1 MRIKRFLFTA
11 ALLSV
16 CGGISAA
23 AQAARAWEE
32 PLVIPTYLIGAPEP
46 NPIFYF
52 GRAYQGAQG
61 RVYPYPFLDRL
72 TDTRVDKTYQAVY
85 LENEYV
91 KVCVLPEIG
100 GRIFSAVDKTD
111 NYDFVYRQHV
121 IKPAL
126 IGMLGAWISGGV
138 EWNIPHHHRATTFM
152 TVDHLIVRDADGS
165 ATVWVGEVELR
176 HRMKWLV
183 GLTLRPGSSALEV
196 TMKVINRTPLA
207 QSMLAFANVAIHAG
221 PDYQVIFPPDVEF
234 ATFHGKNQFSRWPIS
249 TEVFNR
255 QDYTAGVDVSWWKSH
270 SAPTSFFA
278 WEARGDFLAGYDHGR
293 DAGVA
298 FVGDHDFVPGKK
310 LWTWGTGNEG
320 RLWERILTDADG
332 PYAELMVGAFS
343 DNQPDYSWI
352 GPYETRAV
360 KEWWYPLRRIGGV
373 KAANGRAAC
382 DLTVA
387 NGREARI
394 GLYTT
399 ESRPAVR
406 AILRASGQ
414 TIFEEVCSTAPDR
427 PYEKNVALPAG
438 TREDDLSLEFS
449 TADGRPLLS
458 YRPPKRERKPLPSV
472 VTPPPAPKDVPTIEE
487 LYLAGSRLEQ
497 FYNPAVEPMPYYE
510 EALKRDPGDYRT
522 NTALGLLYLKRAMS
536 REAETHLRTAVER
549 ATKNYTRPK
558 DGEALYYLGLALRGQ
573 GRFADARD
581 AFGRAAWAQAF
592 RSASFVQLAELASL
606 AGDYQKALDYV
617 ESSLETNGLNS
628 KALGLDAALLRK
640 TGQQARMDAVIARAR
655 SIDPL
660 DFRAANELYLTKNLG
675 GLHEDVGYVLKESM
689 DIMRDSPANYLE
701 LAADYAAGGLWEEA
715 AAVLTRLTDLKKK
728 GASDFP
734 LLYYFLAFCRDRAG
748 DRSNALDALKTA
760 GAMPPDY
767 GFPFQA
773 EFIDILRWARSV
785 NASDARAP
793 YYLGNFLFDLQPEA
807 AIEAWEASAALDP
820 NFSVTQR
827 NLGLAYARVKNDAA
841 KALACLERAI
851 AANPAD
857 PKLYFEL
864 DQMSEAVRV
873 PAENRLARLEKNE
886 QVVETRDDALSREIQ
901 LLLLL
906 GRYDRAIDLLS
917 THHFHVW
924 EGGGEVYGIF
934 AEAHLLRGQKL
945 LDAGDFRGALADFK
959 AAMTY
964 PANLEAGEPA
974 SGVGS
979 AKISFLMG
987 SAFEYLGDRT
997 AMKASFEKAVAFRH
1011 AWSESSYYQGL
1022 AWAKL
1027 GRDADAQ
1034 RIFDG
1039 LIRFGHERIKTTPA
1053 MDFFEKFGERQSVLV
1068 QNAQAHFLI
1077 GLGYLGKGQKVE
1089 AAAEFAAAYEM
1100 NPYHPG
1106 IKFFRERRLR

>member
-1 MRIKRFLFTA
+1 M
-11 ALLSV
+11 V
-16 CGGISAA
+16 CGGSFAA
-23 AQAARAWEE
+23 GQTARAWEE

-72 TDTRVDKTYQAVY
+72 TDTRVDKTYRAVY
-85 LENEYV
+85 LENEYI

-152 TVDHLIVRDADGS
+152 TVDHLIARNADGS
-165 ATVWVGEVELR
+165 ATVWVGEIELR

-183 GLTLRPGSSALEV
+183 GLTLRPGSSAVEV

-234 ATFHGKNQFSRWPIS
+234 ATFHGKNQFSRWPVS

-255 QDYTAGVDVSWWKSH
+255 QDYTAGVDASWWKNH

-278 WEARGDFLAGYDHGR
+278 WEAQGDFLAGYDHGR

-298 FVGDHDFVPGKK
+298 FVGDPDFIPGKK

-332 PYAELMVGAFS
+332 PYAELMIGAFS

-352 GPYETRAV
+352 APYETRAV

-373 KAANGRAAC
+373 KAANESAAC

-406 AILRASGQ
+406 AVLRASGR
-414 TIFEEVCSTAPDR
+414 TVFEDVCSTAPDH
-427 PYEKNVALPAG
+427 PYEKTVALPAG
-438 TREDDLSLEFS
+438 AREDDLSLEFS

-458 YRPPKRERKPLPSV
+458 FRPPKKERKPLPPV
-472 VTPPPAPKDVPTIEE
+472 VMPPPAPKDVPTIEE
-487 LYLAGSRLEQ
+487 LYLTGLRLEQ

-510 EALKRDPGDYRT
+510 EALKRDAGDYRT
-522 NTALGLLYLKRAMS
+522 NTALGLLYLKRAMF
-536 REAETHLRTAVER
+536 REAEARLHTAVER
-549 ATKNYTRPK
+549 ATKNYTRSK
-558 DGEALYYLGLALRGQ
+558 DGEALFYLGLALRSQ
-573 GRFADARD
+573 GRLADARA
-581 AFGRAAWAQAF
+581 AFGRAAWTQAF

-606 AGDYQKALDYV
+606 AGDYQKAWDYA

-640 TGQQARMDAVIARAR
+640 TGRQAQMAAVIARAR

-660 DFRAANELYLTKNLG
+660 DFWAANELYLSRNLG
-675 GLHEDVGYVLKESM
+675 GLREDVSSALKESM
-689 DIMRDSPANYLE
+689 DMMRDSPANYLE
-701 LAADYAAGGLWEEA
+701 LAADYAAGGLWDEA

-748 DRSNALDALKTA
+748 DRSDAMKALKMA

-767 GFPFQA
+767 GFSFQA
-773 EFIDILRWARSV
+773 EFIDILKWARSA
-785 NASDARAP
+785 NPNDARAP
-793 YYLGNFLFDLQPEA
+793 YYLGNFLFDVQPEA
-807 AIEAWEASAALDP
+807 ALEAWEASAALDP

-827 NLGLAYARVKNDAA
+827 NLGLAYARVKNDPA
-841 KALACLERAI
+841 KALTCLELAV
-851 AANPAD
+851 AANPSD

-864 DQMSEAVRV
+864 DQMSEACRV
-873 PAENRLARLEKNE
+873 PAEKRLALLEKS
-886 QVVETRDDALSREIQ
+886 QRVVETRDDSLSREIQ
-901 LLLLL
+901 LLVLI
-906 GRYDRAIDLLS
+906 GHYDRAIELLA

-924 EGGGEVYGIF
+924 EGGGEVHGIF
-934 AEAHLLRGQKL
+934 VEAHLLRGQKL
-945 LDAGDFRGALADFK
+945 LDAGDFHGALADFI
-959 AAMTY
+959 AATTY
-964 PANLEAGEPA
+964 PYNLEAGEPA

-987 SAFEYLGDRT
+987 SVFENLGDRT
-997 AMKASFEKAVAFRH
+997 GMTASYEKAIAFRQ
-1011 AWSESSYYQGL
+1011 AWSEASYYQGL

-1027 GRDADAQ
+1027 GHDADAQ
-1034 RIFDG
+1034 KIFDG
-1039 LIRFGHERIKTTPA
+1039 LVRFGQERIKAIPA
-1053 MDFFEKFGERQSVLV
+1053 MDFFEKFGERQSVLA

-1077 GLGYLGKGQKVE
+1077 GLGYLGKGQKAE
-1089 AAAEFAAAYEM
+1089 ADLEFAAAYEM
-1100 NPYHPG
+1100 NPYHSG
-1106 IKFFRERRLR
+1106 IKFFRERHSR